1 MAGVFTK
8 REQERRVRE
17 ASESRCV
24 KRDERKKGKV
34 EKDAESLG
42 RKNKAEVMQERE
54 ADVSRRKTSE
64 AGPLI
69 GGE

>member
-1 MAGVFTK
+1 M
-8 REQERRVRE
+8 
-17 ASESRCV
+17 
-24 KRDERKKGKV
+24 KRDKRKKGKV
-34 EKDAESLG
+34 EKDTESRG

-69 GGE
+69 GRE